1 MNTVIAAQSVA
12 EQIGQL
18 IVEGLLV
25 SVGVTFC
32 FSLGLT
38 AALRLGEAR
47 RAGHGVALAGWFV
60 VAAAAFAAFAAF
72 AVFGVIVVVN
82 K

>member
-1 MNTVIAAQSVA
+1 MSAVIAAQSVA

-25 SVGVTFC
+25 SIGVTLC

-60 VAAAAFAAFAAF
+60 VAAAAFAAFVGF
-72 AVFGVIVVVN
+72 AVLGIVVVLN

>member
-1 MNTVIAAQSVA
+1 MSLVLAAESVA
-12 EQIGQL
+12 QQIGQL

-25 SVGVTFC
+25 SVGVTLC
-32 FSLGLT
+32 FSLGLM
-38 AALRLGEAR
+38 ASLRLGEAR

-60 VAAAAFAAFAAF
+60 LAALSFAAFAGF
-72 AVFGVIVVVN
+72 AVFGILVVVN